1 MESNRRQ
8 FMIFGAGF
16 ALSRIA
22 GGQEEPSRYFL
33 EFPPAKVNVAGDY
46 TCAAFVNA
54 ACALTIELDLFHDR
68 VLAKGDEVHLGTR
81 EAAPVLDWKVA
92 AAGERLLSVG
102 ATVRPTRAE
111 RVHVAGVL
119 RPNTPAVVPVSAAPD
134 KKRLIDIAAQVA
146 FVRDPAP
153 RGQPGHFVVHV
164 DTLCDVHL
172 EIWRDHDR
180 RRLPVYDRDFRQLAP
195 GDNPIPWELRDH
207 AGRPAEA
214 GDYLA
219 TLTATPHDRKIS
231 DTLFFS
237 SFAVI

>member
-1 MESNRRQ
+1 
-8 FMIFGAGF
+8 
-16 ALSRIA
+16 
-22 GGQEEPSRYFL
+22 
-33 EFPPAKVNVAGDY
+33 
-46 TCAAFVNA
+46 
-54 ACALTIELDLFHDR
+54 
-68 VLAKGDEVHLGTR
+68 VHLGAR

-92 AAGERLLSVG
+92 DAGVRLLSVG
-102 ATVRPTRAE
+102 ATVRPTQAE

-119 RPNTPAVVPVSAAPD
+119 RPNTPAVLPVSTAPN
-134 KKRLIDIAAQVA
+134 KKRLSEIAAQAA

-164 DTLCDVHL
+164 DTVCDLHL
-172 EIWRDHDR
+172 EIWRDR
-180 RRLPVYDRDFRQLAP
+180 RRLPVCDRDFRQLAP

-207 AGRPAEA
+207 AGHPVDP

-219 TLTATPHDRKIS
+219 TLTAIPHDRKIS

>member
-8 FMIFGAGF
+8 FIMLGAGV

-22 GGQEEPSRYFL
+22 GAQEQREPYFL
-33 EFPPAKVNVAGDY
+33 EFPAAKVNVAGDY

-54 ACALTIELDLFHDR
+54 DCILRIELDLFHDR

-102 ATVRPTRAE
+102 ATVRPTGSE
-111 RVHVAGVL
+111 RVHLAGVL
-119 RPNTPAVVPVSAAPD
+119 RPNTAEFRPVSTAPD
-134 KKRLIDIAAQVA
+134 RKRLSEIAAQAA

-164 DTLCDVHL
+164 DTVCDLHL

-180 RRLPVYDRDFRQLAP
+180 RRLPVFDRDFRQLAP
-195 GDNPIPWELRDH
+195 GDNPIPWQLRDH
-207 AGRPAEA
+207 AGRPVDP

-219 TLTATPHDRKIS
+219 TLTAIPHDHKIS

-237 SFAVI
+237 SFAVV

>member
-1 MESNRRQ
+1 MEWNRRQ
-8 FMIFGAGF
+8 FMICGAGF
-16 ALSRIA
+16 ALSRMA
-22 GGQEEPSRYFL
+22 GAEEQPSPYFL

-46 TCAAFVNA
+46 ICAAFASADCV
-54 ACALTIELDLFHDR
+54 LRIELDLFHDR
-68 VLAKGDEVHLGTR
+68 VLAKGNEVHLGTR

-92 AAGERLLSVG
+92 AAGERLLSVA
-102 ATVRPTRAE
+102 ATVRPTASGS
-111 RVHVAGVL
+111 VHLAGVL
-119 RPNTPAVVPVSAAPD
+119 RPNAPAVLPVSTAPD
-134 KKRLIDIAAQVA
+134 KKRLSEIAAQAA

-164 DTLCDVHL
+164 DTVCDLHL

-195 GDNPIPWELRDH
+195 GDNPIPWQLRDH
-207 AGRPAEA
+207 AGRPVDP

-219 TLTATPHDRKIS
+219 TLTAIPHDHKIS

>member
-1 MESNRRQ
+1 MEWNRRQ
-8 FMIFGAGF
+8 FMMAGAAL
-16 ALSRIA
+16 ALSPLA
-22 GGQEEPSRYFL
+22 DAQEPPYFL
-33 EFPPAKVNVAGDY
+33 EFPPAKVNVSGDY

-54 ACALTIELDLFHDR
+54 DCILRIELDLFHDR

-92 AAGERLLSVG
+92 AAGERLLSVA
-102 ATVRPTRAE
+102 ATVRPTASGS
-111 RVHVAGVL
+111 VHLAGVL
-119 RPNTPAVVPVSAAPD
+119 RPNTAEFRPVSTAPD
-134 KKRLIDIAAQVA
+134 KKRLSEIAAQAA

-164 DTLCDVHL
+164 DTVCDLHL

-195 GDNPIPWELRDH
+195 GDNPIPWQLRDH
-207 AGRPAEA
+207 AGRSVDP

-219 TLTATPHDRKIS
+219 TLTAIPHDHKIS

-237 SFAVI
+237 SFAVV